1 MSCPIQSFT
10 KNFSS
15 GGQAMQVTIYHNPR
29 CSKSRETLAL
39 LRDNQIEPVVIDY
52 LKNPP
57 DAAALK
63 KLLKALRLKPREL
76 LRTKEEEYTA
86 LGLDD
91 PALSDEALVAAMIA
105 HPILIERPIVEMGS
119 KAVLDRPPEK
129 EHKLKRRSRY
139 SEHTNRPKR
148 PKDERPIRKGF
159 LRRSAPPHGS
169 CERA

>member
-29 CSKSRETLAL
+29 CSKSRETQAL

-63 KLLKALRLKPREL
+63 KLLKALQLKPREL

-91 PALSDEALVAAMIA
+91 PALRDETLDAAMIA
-105 HPILIERPIVEMGS
+105 HPILIERPIVVMGS
-119 KAVLDRPPEK
+119 KAELGRAPEQVLE
-129 EHKLKRRSRY
+129 L
-139 SEHTNRPKR
+139 
-148 PKDERPIRKGF
+148 G
-159 LRRSAPPHGS
+159 
-169 CERA
+169 

>member
-39 LRDNQIEPVVIDY
+39 LRDNQIAPVVIDY

-76 LRTKEEEYTA
+76 SRTNHSHSTA

-91 PALSDEALVAAMIA
+91 PAPSDEALAAAMIA
-105 HPILIERPIVEMGS
+105 HPILIERPIVVMGS
-119 KAVLDRPPEK
+119 KAVLGRPPE
-129 EHKLKRRSRY
+129 EVLGRGRRWRDCGR
-139 SEHTNRPKR
+139 T
-148 PKDERPIRKGF
+148 
-159 LRRSAPPHGS
+159 
-169 CERA
+169 